1 MPHQKEA
8 DMTPQSTTEAA
19 AFDARVLANQR
30 RLAAQIRPF
39 YDFIVCGSG
48 SSGSVL
54 ARRLAESGEASVLL
68 LEAGGTDDLPSIHDP
83 AQWYANLGT
92 DRDWGFAAL
101 PNPRLNGRRLPL
113 PMGKVLGGGSSIN
126 VMTWARGHQHDWD
139 GFAAETGELAWSYQS
154 ILGAFR
160 SIEDW
165 RGAPDPVRRGT
176 GGLVY
181 VEPASDPN
189 PLAPAA
195 LEAAQLHG
203 IPTFAD
209 HNGAMMEGP
218 GGGALINVRIRDG
231 RRQSVFRTYAYP
243 YMDRPNLTVLT
254 AALVT
259 RVLIEGDRAVG
270 VEFLHEGAIYRIKA
284 RGETVLS
291 LGAMHTPK
299 VLMQSGIGDAP
310 DLLAADIAVVRHLP
324 GVGRNFQ
331 DHILVPCV
339 WEYRTPAPPRNGG
352 GEATFFWKSDP
363 SLATPDL
370 QALVAEFPVLT
381 PEVAHF
387 APPPGS
393 WSLLA
398 SLVRPGSRGRL
409 RLTGPRPSDPI
420 EIVADT
426 FSDPADVKALVRA
439 VELCREIGNS
449 PDLKPFA
456 KREVMPGNLS
466 GSALENFVRDAASTV
481 HHQTCTAKM
490 GRDEMSVVDG
500 RLKVHG
506 LEGLRIADGSIMPRV
521 TTGNTMAPCVI
532 IGELAARFIKS
543 EAGLETQREAAAG
556 VMST

>member
-1 MPHQKEA
+1 V
-8 DMTPQSTTEAA
+8 TPKRTTEAA
-19 AFDARVLANQR
+19 AHDARVLANQR
-30 RLAAQIRPF
+30 QLAAHVRAS

-48 SSGSVL
+48 SSGSVV

-83 AQWYANLGT
+83 MQWHANLGT
-92 DRDWGFAAL
+92 ERDWGFAAL
-101 PNPRLNGRRLPL
+101 SNPRLNGRRLPL
-113 PMGKVLGGGSSIN
+113 SMGKVLGGGSSIN

-139 GFAAETGELAWSYQS
+139 GFAAETGEPAWSYRS

-181 VEPASDPN
+181 VEPARDPN

-195 LEAAQLHG
+195 LEAAQVHG

-209 HNGAMMEGP
+209 HNGAMMEGA

-254 AALVT
+254 GALVT
-259 RVLIEGDRAVG
+259 RVLIEDNRAVG
-270 VEFLHEGAIYRIKA
+270 VEFLHEGAIRRIMA
-284 RGETVLS
+284 GCETVLS
-291 LGAMHTPK
+291 LGAIHTPK
-299 VLMQSGIGDAP
+299 VLMQSGIGDAHELIP
-310 DLLAADIAVVRHLP
+310 AGIAVAQHLP

-339 WEYRTPAPPRNGG
+339 WEYRTPLPPRNSG

-363 SLATPDL
+363 SLPTPDL
-370 QALVAEFPVLT
+370 QAFVAEFPVLT

-426 FSDPADVKALVRA
+426 FSDPADLKALVRA
-439 VELCREIGNS
+439 VELCREIGNA
-449 PDLKPFA
+449 PPLRPFA
-456 KREVMPGNLS
+456 KREVMPGKLS
-466 GSALENFVRDAASTV
+466 GCALENYVRDAVSTV

-500 RLKVHG
+500 RLAVHG
-506 LEGLRIADGSIMPRV
+506 VQNLRIADGSVLPRV

-532 IGELAARFIKS
+532 IGELAAGFIKRKAGLGERREA
-543 EAGLETQREAAAG
+543 EAGLMPT
-556 VMST
+556 